1 MKVYVQTPLG
11 TSEKEYFTSKLP
23 ASVQAVF
30 ESDLSESTRQENVE
44 NADVI
49 FGNVPAEW
57 IESASNLRWIQ
68 LHSVGFDKYQDLN
81 SKATLTN
88 MKGFYAQPCAET
100 AVGGVLAFYRKMDV
114 FGILRS
120 QNKWVGQSM
129 RCEMSLLRKK
139 KVLIIGT
146 GSIGQACRKIL
157 SGFDCPTDFFGR
169 SNPEA
174 RFRTPE
180 DLQQSIHE
188 YEVIIN
194 TLPGTEETR
203 KFVSAEMIS
212 RFHSNAVFAN
222 VGRGTT
228 VDEEALTHALLNGD
242 IAGAV
247 LDVTEEEPLPEKHP
261 LWDCPNVI
269 LSQHSGGGYREEFR
283 DLTDIFM
290 ENLNRFLA
298 DEPLENVIDPQKGY

>member
-1 MKVYVQTPLG
+1 MNVYVQTPLG
-11 TSEKEYFTSKLP
+11 NSEKEYFTSKLP
-23 ASVQAVF
+23 ESVQAVF
-30 ESDLSESTRQENVE
+30 ESDLSESTRRENVE
-44 NADVI
+44 KADII
-49 FGNVPAEW
+49 FGNVSAEW
-57 IESASNLRWIQ
+57 LENAKNLRWVQ
-68 LHSVGFDKYQDLN
+68 LHSVGFDKYQDLKT
-81 SKATLTN
+81 KATLTN

-100 AVGGVLAFYRKMDV
+100 AVGGILAFYRKMDV

-146 GSIGQACRKIL
+146 GSIGQACKKIL
-157 SGFDCPTDFFGR
+157 SGFDCPIDFFGR
-169 SNPEA
+169 SSPEA

-180 DLQQSIHE
+180 ELINGIQEFD
-188 YEVIIN
+188 VIIN

-203 KFVSAEMIS
+203 KFVSAEMIA
-212 RFHSNAVFAN
+212 RLNGNAVFAN

-283 DLTDIFM
+283 DLSDIFL
-290 ENLNRFLA
+290 ENLNRFLNNQ
-298 DEPLENVIDPQKGY
+298 PLENIIDPEKGY